1 MANLYEP
8 NFGSDEWK
16 LAFCDHIYKEK
27 SFFRGG
33 GAGGGKNMSTIT
45 AAPFEIST

>member
-16 LAFCDHIYKEK
+16 LAFCDHKNGNVLYTWKCDLCNL
-27 SFFRGG
+27 SG
-33 GAGGGKNMSTIT
+33 GANTSFKV
-45 AAPFEIST
+45 E